1 MYNKNLLQASR
12 QKLAQDVYFV
22 CTTEI
27 DRVKVSHLNLVSV
40 VYVLYFYM
48 CQCLNLQAYITTNSL
63 NNKEV
68 EYLKDKLDL
77 SELPEEG
84 GYYKETYRSDKMII
98 LPSEIDGERS
108 IATSIYYLLDGT
120 QFSAFHRLISDEV
133 WHFYTG
139 SSVTLYIIS
148 KMEILSE
155 VKLGSNIEKGEHFQS
170 HVKAGSWFAATVN
183 DKSSYALLGCTVS
196 PGFDYL
202 DFELG
207 DRKKLI
213 EMYPQHRSTIERL
226 TRSASK

>member
-1 MYNKNLLQASR
+1 M
-12 QKLAQDVYFV
+12 AQDVYFV
-22 CTTEI
+22 STTEI
-27 DRVKVSHLNLVSV
+27 DRVKLSHLSLVPWC
-40 VYVLYFYM
+40 VYMYIF
-48 CQCLNLQAYITTNSL
+48 CDQCLNSQPYITTSHL

-68 EYLKDKLDL
+68 EYLKDRLDL

-98 LPSEIDGERS
+98 LPSETDGERS
-108 IATSIYYLLDGT
+108 ISTSIYYLLDGT
-120 QFSAFHRLISDEV
+120 QFSAFHRLMSDEI

-155 VKLGSNIEKGEHFQS
+155 VKLGSNIEKGEHFQ
-170 HVKAGSWFAATVN
+170 VQVRAGSWFAATVN
-183 DKSSYALLGCTVS
+183 NKSSYALLGCTVS

-213 EMYPQHRSTIERL
+213 EMYPQHQSTIERL

>member
-1 MYNKNLLQASR
+1 MY
-12 QKLAQDVYFV
+12 VYF
-22 CTTEI
+22 C
-27 DRVKVSHLNLVSV
+27 D
-40 VYVLYFYM
+40 
-48 CQCLNLQAYITTNSL
+48 QCLNSQPYITTSHL

-68 EYLKDKLDL
+68 EYLKDRLDL
-77 SELPEEG
+77 SELPGEG

-98 LPSEIDGERS
+98 LPSETDGERS
-108 IATSIYYLLDGT
+108 ISTSIYYLLDGT
-120 QFSAFHRLISDEV
+120 QFSAFHRLMSDEI

-155 VKLGSNIEKGEHFQS
+155 VKLGSNIEKGEHFQ
-170 HVKAGSWFAATVN
+170 VQVRAGSWFAATVN
-183 DKSSYALLGCTVS
+183 NKSSYALLGCTVS